1 MMTQTGIFGSQL
13 PTYLLHLGAIIS
25 VRKEAD
31 RLVIRLSGK
40 TSQQQILFFSLSSF
54 FCCKSSCNELTD
66 ADKYNVPNPGAT

>member
-40 TSQQQILFFSLSSF
+40 TSQQQILFFSPVLLF
-54 FCCKSSCNELTD
+54 LLQILLQRVN
-66 ADKYNVPNPGAT
+66 

>member
-40 TSQQQILFFSLSSF
+40 TSQQQILFFF
-54 FCCKSSCNELTD
+54 SCPPFSV
-66 ADKYNVPNPGAT
+66 ANPLATS